1 MIRLEPR
8 AIYDAAV
15 IDKHGD
21 RLVYCYDLLLE
32 VITDQTQKDLRIC
45 RDRGEMIA
53 QDHIAYNI
61 KGCAPNH
68 DDWPVIKHRDEN
80 EQSEEEQKHR

>member
-8 AIYDAAV
+8 EIYDEA
-15 IDKHGD
+15 IIGEEDGC
-21 RLVYCYDLLLE
+21 LVYCYDLLLD
-32 VITDQTQKDLRIC
+32 VVTDQTQEDLRIC
-45 RDRGEMIA
+45 RDRAEMIA

-68 DDWPVIKHRDEN
+68 ADWPIIKHRDEN
-80 EQSEEEQKHR
+80 EQSEEE